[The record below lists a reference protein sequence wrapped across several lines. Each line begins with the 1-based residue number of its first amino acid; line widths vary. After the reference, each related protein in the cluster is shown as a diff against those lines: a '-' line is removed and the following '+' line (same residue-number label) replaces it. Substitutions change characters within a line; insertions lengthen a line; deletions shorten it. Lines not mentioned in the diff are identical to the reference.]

1 MQVVMAI
8 QDYLSHDPK
17 VNQFIKSLSED
28 ETDEINRYIEENF
41 SDGTLYLND
50 LEDGCL
56 NGEFNAV
63 LVKQGLREA
72 DSNELVNVCLV
83 SSDYEGTASD
93 LSIFD
98 DIDGVMNCC
107 FDNRRYLSIG
117 GFDSKLYENSDS
129 VQDCM
134 RQIEEEYGPCEFRAL
149 DIYDH
154 SQVSFSASALDS
166 EPSNDW
172 DSSRNGLVY
181 MPKKEVKEYYQR
193 ALKAKDFEGSYEDF
207 VDAHFD
213 MATERFSNLYEG
225 NNFIGLKNYQIPKF
239 MYQQIEKA
247 YAKRDKLYEIID
259 DMDYDSGFVANVLTK
274 KDLENS
280 VIDCAGK
287 DCVMFLDDPVV
298 VREKLYDLHYSCIEQ
313 HELIKIGNPLHEKQ
327 TLKQTKSRSR

>member
-8 QDYLSHDPK
+8 QDYLSHDPI
-17 VNQFIKSLSED
+17 VNQFIKSLSE
-28 ETDEINRYIEENF
+28 EEADEINRYIEENF
-41 SDGTLYLND
+41 SDGTLYQND

-72 DSNELVNVCLV
+72 DSNDLVNVCLV
-83 SSDYEGTASD
+83 SSDYEDTASD
-93 LSIFD
+93 LSICD
-98 DIDGVMNCC
+98 DINGVMICC

-149 DIYDH
+149 DIFDH
-154 SQVSFSASALDS
+154 SQVTFSARALDS
-166 EPSNDW
+166 DWCNDY
-172 DSSRNGLVY
+172 DNSRCGLVY
-181 MPKKEVKEYYQR
+181 MPKKELKESYQD
-193 ALKAKDFEGSYEDF
+193 ALKTKDFEGSYDDF
-207 VDAHFD
+207 IDAHFS

-225 NNFIGLKNYQIPKF
+225 NNFISLQNYKIPKF
-239 MYQQIEKA
+239 MYQQIENA
-247 YAKRDKLYEIID
+247 YDKRDKLFEIID
-259 DMDYDSGFVANVLTK
+259 DMEADDTLLDNVLTK
-274 KDLENS
+274 KELENS
-280 VIDCAGK
+280 VIDCAGG
-287 DCVMFLDDPVV
+287 DCVMFLDDPLA
-298 VREKLYDLHYSCIEQ
+298 VREKLYDPQHSCIEQ

>member
-8 QDYLSHDPK
+8 QDYISHDPK
-17 VNQFIKSLSED
+17 VNQFIKSLSE
-28 ETDEINRYIEENF
+28 EEADEINRYIEENF
-41 SDGTLYLND
+41 SDGTLYQND

-72 DSNELVNVCLV
+72 DSNDLVNVCLV
-83 SSDYEGTASD
+83 SSDYEDTASD
-93 LSIFD
+93 LSICD
-98 DIDGVMNCC
+98 DINGVMICC

-149 DIYDH
+149 DIFDH
-154 SQVSFSASALDS
+154 SQVTFSARALDS
-166 EPSNDW
+166 DWCNDY
-172 DSSRNGLVY
+172 DNSRCGLVY
-181 MPKKEVKEYYQR
+181 MPKKELKESYQD
-193 ALKAKDFEGSYEDF
+193 ALKTKDFEGSYDDF
-207 VDAHFD
+207 IDAHFS

-247 YAKRDKLYEIID
+247 YDKRDKLYEIID

-274 KDLENS
+274 EDLENS

-287 DCVMFLDDPVV
+287 DCVLFLDDPVV
-298 VREKLYDLHYSCIEQ
+298 VREKLYDPQHSCIEQ

>member
-8 QDYLSHDPK
+8 QDYISHDPK
-17 VNQFIKSLSED
+17 VNQFIKSLSE
-28 ETDEINRYIEENF
+28 EEADEINRYIEENF
-41 SDGTLYLND
+41 SDGTLYQND

-72 DSNELVNVCLV
+72 DSYELVNVCLV
-83 SSDYEGTASD
+83 SSDYEDTASD
-93 LSIFD
+93 LSICD
-98 DIDGVMNCC
+98 DINGVMICC
-107 FDNRRYLSIG
+107 FHSRDYLSIG
-117 GFDSKLYENSDS
+117 SFDYKLYENSDS

-154 SQVSFSASALDS
+154 SLVSFSASALDS

-193 ALKAKDFEGSYEDF
+193 ALKTKDFEGSYEDF

-213 MATERFSNLYEG
+213 MATERFSNLYKG
-225 NNFIGLKNYQIPKF
+225 NNFISLQNYKIPKF
-239 MYQQIEKA
+239 MYQQIENA
-247 YAKRDKLYEIID
+247 YDKRDKLFEIID
-259 DMDYDSGFVANVLTK
+259 DMEADDTLLDNVLTK
-274 KDLENS
+274 EELENS

-287 DCVMFLDDPVV
+287 DCVMFLDDPVI
-298 VREKLYDLHYSCIEQ
+298 VREKLYDSQYSCIEQ